1 MIHICSLPIDVAL
14 LKRIPLLQ
22 PLPGSEDGQLKTL
35 FDWINK
41 YDHQKDLEQMAS
53 LCLQAIEKI
62 TQDSMTELRE
72 RNEEVVSSSSI
83 EGMKEIKGLE
93 ERLSGLEH
101 IMAQVKKINL
111 EQQDQSNALFK
122 NQQRASNLRDNSILP
137 DLCRNHKTS
146 LLIMLKNY
154 EILRE
159 KRTTVANAKKELSNN
174 LHQRLKW
181 VMNVEKRMLEA
192 SERIMMIRE
201 KIRRL
206 KLQMDVVRQIHQ
218 APQLYVD
225 AVIEVIRRRSFASKY
240 HEWTVLISGDSNT
253 VHETEIF
260 ARRTFTPKLNCH
272 FLSTMF
278 PGISDRPP
286 AFAINSPPQFD
297 QQLPQLCDEHIQVLR
312 EMVPDLVENSS
323 MKTQSDAVI
332 VLQKYLNP
340 VVEHISDSPETHSVA
355 IDCSVLSLDEKSS
368 SVDQLM
374 VLDAIKNS
382 ANCVAQ
388 VKDCAKDIRQ
398 DFIKYRSELTAT
410 HSKIEKEI
418 AGELRFIIQRF
429 HENMSKIEEEK
440 TLTVEQL
447 QSEISDL
454 KMVNGESMRRELEM
468 KEEIKKIKSEF
479 ESEMN
484 QVNMEKEKLKVALVE
499 RECEVEDE
507 MKKELDAKEKFIQTL
522 STRVTSLQDTVEEL
536 SEKIV
541 SKEEEIGHLMNN
553 AKKLEAEMQVLI
565 DNHGKEVENVK
576 LKAEEETNRAV
587 KEMKDR
593 LTADHKNELESLRS
607 RFKLAVSTTTIE
619 KAQEPLSLEQG
630 ADREA
635 WLNEKRA
642 LMDQLEEL
650 KLKQEE
656 NLKGLKK
663 DHEEE
668 ITRLKQVQFNETL
681 NKLMKEK
688 DEEISRLKEQFSR
701 RHSTSD
707 RSQVPLSSSSSS
719 SDKVAVMR

>member
-1 MIHICSLPIDVAL
+1 M
-14 LKRIPLLQ
+14 KNIPLLQ
-22 PLPGSEDGQLKTL
+22 PLPGSDDGQLKTL

-53 LCLQAIEKI
+53 VCLQAIEKI
-62 TQDSMTELRE
+62 SEESMAELKE

-93 ERLSGLEH
+93 ERLSGLEL
-101 IMAQVKKINL
+101 IMAQVKKLNL

-174 LHQRLKW
+174 LHHRLKW
-181 VMNVEKRMLEA
+181 VMSVEKRMLEA
-192 SERIMMIRE
+192 SERIMMFRE

-206 KLQMDVVRQIHQ
+206 KLQMDVVRQIHD

-225 AVIEVIRRRSFASKY
+225 SVIEVIRRRSFASKY
-240 HEWTVLISGDSNT
+240 HEWTLLISGDSYA
-253 VHETEIF
+253 VHENEMIT
-260 ARRTFTPKLNCH
+260 RRSFTHKLNCH

-297 QQLPQLCDEHIQVLR
+297 QQLPQLSAEHIQILKER
-312 EMVPDLVENSS
+312 VPELVENSS
-323 MKTQSDAVI
+323 MKIESDAVV
-332 VLQKYLNP
+332 VLQKYLDP
-340 VVEHISDSPETHSVA
+340 VKQLSETP
-355 IDCSVLSLDEKSS
+355 IDCSVLSLDGKS

-374 VLDAIKNS
+374 LRETMKNS
-382 ANCVAQ
+382 SNCVAR
-388 VKDCAKDIRQ
+388 VKDDINVIRQ
-398 DFIKYRSELTAT
+398 DLVVYRLELSTA
-410 HSKIEKEI
+410 HSKLQKEI
-418 AGELRFIIQRF
+418 VGELGSIIEEF
-429 HENMSKIEEEK
+429 HKNIARIEEEK
-440 TLTVEQL
+440 SLTIQQL
-447 QSEISDL
+447 QGDVRKVNEMNEELRKRESEIEEQMA
-454 KMVNGESMRRELEM
+454 KM
-468 KEEIKKIKSEF
+468 KSEF
-479 ESEMN
+479 EIEMN

-499 RECEVEDE
+499 RECEIEDE
-507 MKKELDAKEKFIQTL
+507 VKKELETKEKFIQNL

-541 SKEEEIGHLMNN
+541 SKEDEIERLKNS
-553 AKKLEAEMQVLI
+553 KKLEEERMMILI
-565 DNHGKEVENVK
+565 DNHAKEVENVK
-576 LKAEEETNRAV
+576 LKAEEETNRAM

-593 LTADHKNELESLRS
+593 LNADHKNELESLRS

-630 ADREA
+630 VDREA
-635 WLNEKRA
+635 WLSEKRD
-642 LMDQLEEL
+642 LMDQLEGLKSKHEDKLKEL
-650 KLKQEE
+650 KK
-656 NLKGLKK
+656 NC
-663 DHEEE
+663 EEE

-681 NKLMKEK
+681 NKLVKEK
-688 DEEISRLKEQFSR
+688 DDEISRLKEQFSR
-701 RHSTSD
+701 RHSASD
-707 RSQVPLSSSSSS
+707 RSQVPLTSSIS